1 MRNEI
6 LAFAEFKTFNKKEN
20 KEIMKKTY
28 QAPEII
34 ETTIVSEN
42 IVATSGE
49 ISGTI
54 NSGSERTKPT
64 KDPGTWNNIWNN

>member
-1 MRNEI
+1 
-6 LAFAEFKTFNKKEN
+6 
-20 KEIMKKTY
+20 MKKIY

-34 ETTIVSEN
+34 ETTIVSES

-54 NSGSERTKPT
+54 NSGSERGKQTT
-64 KDPGTWNNIWNN
+64 DPGTWNNIWNN